1 MAQVR
6 ECGRFWLIVLWANK
20 LVIALYFVEPY
31 WLIAQC
37 LFGIIINPIASNYKA
52 SGLVEPSKD

>member
-6 ECGRFWLIVLWANK
+6 ECRRFWLIVLWANK
-20 LVIALYFVEPY
+20 LVIVLYFVEPY

-37 LFGIIINPIASNYKA
+37 LLDIIINPIASNY
-52 SGLVEPSKD
+52 